1 MKRLNALTLLGV
13 GIFAGGTGSYWLA
26 QRGEP
31 TTTPAPSG
39 SLSLP
44 RSIGRFYRNPMGHPD
59 TSLVPKKDSMWKI
72 PVYADEIDDPNT
84 VKVSLD
90 KIQRSGI
97 KTAKVGN
104 QSLARTVRAVG
115 MEVRKGAR

>member
-44 RSIGRFYRNPMGHPD
+44 RSIGRF
-59 TSLVPKKDSMWKI
+59 SI
-72 PVYADEIDDPNT
+72 
-84 VKVSLD
+84 
-90 KIQRSGI
+90 
-97 KTAKVGN
+97 TAT
-104 QSLARTVRAVG
+104 LWATPTPRRCRRRTRCG
-115 MEVRKGAR
+115 L